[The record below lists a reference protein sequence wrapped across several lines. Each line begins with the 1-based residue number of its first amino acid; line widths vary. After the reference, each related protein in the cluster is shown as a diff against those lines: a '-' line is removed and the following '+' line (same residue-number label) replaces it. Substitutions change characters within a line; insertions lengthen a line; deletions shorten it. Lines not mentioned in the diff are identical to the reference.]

1 MKNAKSY
8 EPKIKK
14 LLAGMKKVAP
24 PVQAQPEQYV
34 RVLIHSILL
43 ADATSRQAGQALAAL
58 EAGFV
63 DFNELRVAQAKEIV
77 ECVGEE
83 LPDIRRKADVLV
95 MVLKGLFAQVSDV
108 KMEHLSPLGKRDARR
123 HLRELGCPPFAE
135 AVVSMNCYDAHTI
148 PVDDSLRD
156 LLEMNEQIHP
166 GAELLDT
173 QAFLERIIT
182 QKNGPAAHELFRQY
196 VAKNATILQ
205 RKRQA
210 DAEARQAKAD
220 AQQAAEEK
228 AVKEAAQR
236 AERAAQAAAKQAEE
250 AKQAEKAKKAK
261 AAKAAKKKPAPKKA
275 VKKVVKKAPAKKVVK
290 KVVKKSA
297 KKTPAKKSATK
308 KPAPK
313 KVVKKVVKK
322 VAKTPAKKAVKKVVK
337 KTAAKKVV
345 KKTSPK
351 KAAKK
356 TVTKKAGKKKSK

>member
-14 LLAGMKKVAP
+14 LLAGLKDIAP
-24 PVQAQPEQYV
+24 PAQVQPEQHV

-43 ADATSRQAGQALAAL
+43 ADATSRQADKALAAI
-58 EAGFV
+58 EAEFV
-63 DFNELRVAQAKEIV
+63 DFNELRVTQAKEIV

-95 MVLKGLFAQVSDV
+95 MVLNGLFDQVSDV
-108 KMEHLSPLGKRDARR
+108 KMEHLVSLGKRDARR

-135 AVVSMNCYDAHTI
+135 AVVSMRCYDTHTV

-156 LLEMNEQIHP
+156 LLEMKEQIHP
-166 GAELLDT
+166 GADLLDT

-182 QKNGPAAHELFRQY
+182 QKKGPTAHEFFRQY

-210 DAEARQAKAD
+210 DAEARQAEAD
-220 AQQAAEEK
+220 AQRAAEEK
-228 AVKEAAQR
+228 EAKEAAK
-236 AERAAQAAAKQAEE
+236 RAAQAAAKQAEE

-261 AAKAAKKKPAPKKA
+261 AAKKSAKKAAKKKPAPKKA
-275 VKKVVKKAPAKKVVK
+275 VKKVVKKTPAKKVVK
-290 KVVKKSA
+290 KVA
-297 KKTPAKKSATK
+297 KTPAKKSATK
-308 KPAPK
+308 KTAPK